1 MRLLRRN
8 GQAFL
13 MLPPNS
19 KLARE
24 SLSLYA
30 AQTSR
35 AQMAKA
41 FLRMSLALGF
51 SVGLE
56 TISLSI
62 DRRDSFVKHLSHMAG
77 ATKDGVPAFALLLGN
92 PRTAGQRTVL
102 LLFSAS
108 GAPAGVIKAG
118 TDPEG
123 FRLIEREETFLKSAP
138 AKTPGIPEVRSTF
151 RSETVQAFAMDFY
164 SGNSPKP
171 SDWEAAESLLSAW
184 VAEDRKVNI
193 AELPM
198 WQRFETSVVALP
210 PPIKELG
217 AASVFPAIYHGDFA
231 PWNITAHNNFWTAL
245 DWERGEL
252 AGVPLWDWLHYIVQ
266 PAVLV
271 ERCTPHTL
279 AARIE
284 NWLQSAPVMR
294 YSERCGIAGLRRALA
309 AAYFQY
315 CIHVIRPSE
324 GLAELRDMGDAVLR
338 RWFPGEIAL

>member
-13 MLPPNS
+13 LLPPNS

-41 FLRMSLALGF
+41 LLRMSLALGF
-51 SVGLE
+51 SAGLE
-56 TISLSI
+56 TISLRF
-62 DRRDSFVKHLSHMAG
+62 DRRDAFAKYLSHMAC
-77 ATKDGVPAFALLLGN
+77 ATKDGLPVLALLLGN

-102 LLFSAS
+102 LQFNPS

-138 AKTPGIPEVRSTF
+138 AKTPGIPAVRSTF

-164 SGNSPKP
+164 SGKSPKP
-171 SDWEAAESLLSAW
+171 SDWEAAENLLSAW
-184 VAEDRKVNI
+184 VAADRKANI

-231 PWNITAHNNFWTAL
+231 PWNIKAQDNSWMVL

-266 PAVLV
+266 PALLV
-271 ERCTPHTL
+271 ERCPPDTL
-279 AARIE
+279 TARIE
-284 NWLQSAPVMR
+284 HWLQSAPVMR

-324 GLAELRDMGDAVLR
+324 GLAELRELGDVALR